1 MAIIVGMKP
10 SIRGSGMLANGA
22 TAPKAAKEMTM
33 TAYANRRCHGV
44 AGDVAIEYSSDRS
57 GKPASTSALEN

>member
-1 MAIIVGMKP
+1 
-10 SIRGSGMLANGA
+10 MLANGA